1 MVGENII
8 MKLLIN
14 GKEYV
19 VVIEKKIGTKN
30 TYIRVKNDLKIY
42 ITANTF
48 TSNKDI
54 EKTITNNQE
63 AIVRMINKMETRKKN
78 SEGFLYLGKK
88 YDVIYTSNEGINLG
102 EEKVFVNRDADLDKW
117 YRKKAEEVFQERFDE
132 CYKAFSKKIPYPSLT
147 IRKMT
152 TRWGVC
158 NTKSKRVTLNLE
170 LIKRPIFCLDYVI
183 FHELSHLIHANHS
196 KEFWALVE
204 ENYPEYKKAKRILK
218 E

>member
-1 MVGENII
+1 

-14 GKEYV
+14 GIEYE
-19 VVIEKKIGTKN
+19 VVIEKKLSTKN
-30 TYIRVKNDLKIY
+30 TYLRVKDDLRIY
-42 ITANTF
+42 VTTNTF
-48 TSNKDI
+48 TSNKEI
-54 EKTITNNQE
+54 EKTIIKNQQ
-63 AIVRMINKMETRKKN
+63 AVVRMINKMVSRKKN

-88 YDVIYTSNEGINLG
+88 YDVIYTSNEGISLG
-102 EEKVFVNRDADLDKW
+102 EEKVFLNREADLNKW
-117 YRKKAEEVFQERFDE
+117 YKNQAMKVFQEHLDE
-132 CYKAFSKKIPYPSLT
+132 CYNRFSRKIPYPTLT

-170 LIKRPIFCLDYVI
+170 LIKRPIFCIDYVI
-183 FHELSHLIHANHS
+183 MHELSHLIHANHS

-204 ENYPEYKKAKRILK
+204 ENCPDYKKAKKILK